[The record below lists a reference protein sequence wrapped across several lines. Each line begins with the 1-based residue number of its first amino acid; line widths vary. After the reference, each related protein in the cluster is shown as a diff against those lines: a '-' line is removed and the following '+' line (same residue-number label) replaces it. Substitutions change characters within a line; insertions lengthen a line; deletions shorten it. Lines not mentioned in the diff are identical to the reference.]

1 MSLQFLILLT
11 FLFLTKVN
19 SFGIDNFCS
28 FINNQDS
35 ICIKYQCGKNICSSD
50 SNSCAHL
57 KIWSNLM
64 YKNTPFLNEKKVE
77 EIFSFFS
84 QIKECKKKDNIKLS
98 QIVCSNKFKCDDRK
112 NVSFFRKY
120 FRIKPKECF
129 CSGKFKHD
137 CGNKMCAN
145 NKKTCDFL
153 FINRNLTSFS
163 EKFKK
168 CA

>member
-1 MSLQFLILLT
+1 M
-11 FLFLTKVN
+11 
-19 SFGIDNFCS
+19 
-28 FINNQDS
+28 
-35 ICIKYQCGKNICSSD
+35 
-50 SNSCAHL
+50 
-57 KIWSNLM
+57 
-64 YKNTPFLNEKKVE
+64 
-77 EIFSFFS
+77 
-84 QIKECKKKDNIKLS
+84 KKKLKKFLAFFLRSKNVKKKTTLNCHKLYV
-98 QIVCSNKFKCDDRK
+98 QTNLNDDRK
-112 NVSFFRKY
+112 NESFFRKY